1 MPSLTIAFTGANT
14 VKRCVPDGAKHGPL
28 GHVLKNCNHVPE
40 STRVT
45 RLKEKKSSAGGGRK
59 YWSDAAGV
67 MGIFETDHGLRFEAT

>member
-1 MPSLTIAFTGANT
+1 LNLLAQIQLNGVYQTAQNMA
-14 VKRCVPDGAKHGPL
+14 L

-40 STRVT
+40 STRMTIVL
-45 RLKEKKSSAGGGRK
+45 LKEKKSSAGGGRK